1 MVGFGRSGGGGGS
14 VAALGSPEGDVTG
27 LRTLFRRV
35 AEDKKRQEALQELIE
50 RVEKLDRQMAAL
62 QLDWENAYDRLHQ
75 LMGRVSKRAEI
86 ARKAEEM
93 HNAAEDQGQLHNGDV
108 EIAGNSAIFLTP
120 RQKQLQVS
128 ILRSRNRK
136 VG

>member
-1 MVGFGRSGGGGGS
+1 MGRWGGGGGP
-14 VAALGSPEGDVTG
+14 VAALGSPEGDGTG

-35 AEDKKRQEALQELIE
+35 AEEKKRQEALEVLEE
-50 RVEKLDRQMAAL
+50 RMDKLDSAFKSL

-93 HNAAEDQGQLHNGDV
+93 HDAAEDAGQLHNGDV
-108 EIAGNSAIFLTP
+108 EIAGNSAIFLSP
-120 RQKQLQVS
+120 RQKQLQYQ
-128 ILRSRNRK
+128 ILKSRTRK
-136 VG
+136 AG